1 MATDLHP
8 GHTDASVRPYRFV
21 WHTLMRKVPQFMAMA
36 TFSQAVT
43 KIGVPEHRPGEM
55 PCVPVDP
62 ACTAHEP

>member
-1 MATDLHP
+1 
-8 GHTDASVRPYRFV
+8 
-21 WHTLMRKVPQFMAMA
+21 MRKVPQFMAMA

-62 ACTAHEP
+62 ACTAHES